1 MEDILKKGDLVTYL
15 ENNELKK
22 GIVVANN
29 ACLYFSQTFQIIPV
43 EINEKKLI
51 FFPKKEFLI
60 QRAQIKKIL
69 GRISLSKMR
78 YIEKEI
84 FKHHIAE
91 SNDVYKIGEVYL
103 TNLPKIKGSNIQG
116 GLRPVVIASGEIID
130 NKINVIPLTTKI
142 KKQSLPT
149 HFVISKDESF
159 LIKDSMVLAEAEMTI
174 DKDSL
179 IKKLGE
185 FNDEIIEEIIE
196 TIKIQH
202 SIKKI
207 KRIV

>member
-1 MEDILKKGDLVTYL
+1 M
-15 ENNELKK
+15 
-22 GIVVANN
+22 
-29 ACLYFSQTFQIIPV
+29 
-43 EINEKKLI
+43 
-51 FFPKKEFLI
+51 KE
-60 QRAQIKKIL
+60 
-69 GRISLSKMR
+69 
-78 YIEKEI
+78 
-84 FKHHIAE
+84 
-91 SNDVYKIGEVYL
+91 
-103 TNLPKIKGSNIQG
+103 
-116 GLRPVVIASGEIID
+116 
-130 NKINVIPLTTKI
+130 KI

-185 FNDEIIEEIIE
+185 FNEDIIEEIIE
-196 TIKIQH
+196 TIKVQH